1 MELLELILQ
10 SNELTTDI
18 KNFAIASMG
27 EMCLVCE
34 GSFNPYLANSMKIL
48 M

>member
-1 MELLELILQ
+1 MELLDMILQ
-10 SNELTTDI
+10 SNELTTDV

-34 GSFNPYLANSMKIL
+34 DGFNPYLANSMKIL